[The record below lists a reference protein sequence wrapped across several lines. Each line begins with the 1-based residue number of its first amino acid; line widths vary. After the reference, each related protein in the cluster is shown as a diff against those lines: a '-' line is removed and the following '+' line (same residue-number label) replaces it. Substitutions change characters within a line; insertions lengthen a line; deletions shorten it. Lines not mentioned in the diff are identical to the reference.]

1 MRLGLYVD
9 AAFRSEAGADGE
21 RIWSGDELLGF
32 SRFAAAVG
40 ERVGSLVLIA
50 RATDDRTATPYE
62 LPAGVGLVPLPHY
75 RSLRDI
81 GGLLRA
87 LPGTVAAQ
95 WRALS
100 MVDTVW
106 VSASHPVGL
115 VLMALARLRRREIV
129 ILVRQDT
136 MSYFRSRLPS
146 RRWAPLLLP
155 LALVDSAYRVLAW
168 RAPTTVV
175 GAQIARRYRAPRENV
190 MQMTVSLIS
199 EREIPAEPPERRWD
213 GEVKLL
219 TVGRVEPEKNP
230 LLLVEVLARLDREE
244 PGRFTAVWAG
254 KGRLADEM
262 VARADQLGVGAQL
275 ELPGF
280 VPFGPQLM
288 GLYREA
294 NLFVHVSHTEGVP
307 GVVAEAMASGLPI
320 VATDVGG
327 VRAAVEN
334 GSAALLVPPDDPAA
348 LTEAVLKLDRS
359 SALRRRLAEQ
369 GLRLAKERSLETE
382 AGRVAEFIARD

>member
-1 MRLGLYVD
+1 
-9 AAFRSEAGADGE
+9 
-21 RIWSGDELLGF
+21 
-32 SRFAAAVG
+32 
-40 ERVGSLVLIA
+40 
-50 RATDDRTATPYE
+50 
-62 LPAGVGLVPLPHY
+62 
-75 RSLRDI
+75 
-81 GGLLRA
+81 
-87 LPGTVAAQ
+87 
-95 WRALS
+95 
-100 MVDTVW
+100 
-106 VSASHPVGL
+106 
-115 VLMALARLRRREIV
+115 MALARLRRREVV

-155 LALVDSAYRVLAW
+155 LALVDAVYRVLAR

-175 GAQIARRYRAPRENV
+175 GAQIARRYRAPRENIL
-190 MQMTVSLIS
+190 QMTVSLIS

-230 LLLVEVLARLDREE
+230 LLLVEVLARLAREE

-254 KGRLADEM
+254 KGRLAGEM

-327 VRAAVEN
+327 VRAAVED

-348 LTEAVLKLDRS
+348 LTEAVLKLEREP
-359 SALRRRLAEQ
+359 ALRRRLAKQ
-369 GLRLAKERSLETE
+369 GLRLAKARSLETE
-382 AGRVAEFIARD
+382 ARRVAEFIARV